1 MPSSINLDLIT
12 SDQYTQAYLDH
23 LFSAKGPVAELENYF
38 NKASERLRVLT
49 TELGCKSKA
58 GVANGI
64 EKSEGVHLKDQAEG
78 TDEVQIV
85 EKVMMERRGS
95 QGEERLKLSIVESQ
109 LEQSLNS
116 N

>member
-1 MPSSINLDLIT
+1 M
-12 SDQYTQAYLDH
+12 
-23 LFSAKGPVAELENYF
+23 AELENYF

-64 EKSEGVHLKDQAEG
+64 EKREAVHLKDQAEG
-78 TDEVQIV
+78 TDEVQIE
-85 EKVMMERRGS
+85 EKVMMERRGR

>member
-1 MPSSINLDLIT
+1 M
-12 SDQYTQAYLDH
+12 
-23 LFSAKGPVAELENYF
+23 AELENYF

-49 TELGCKSKA
+49 TELGCKSKG

-78 TDEVQIV
+78 TDEVQSV
-85 EKVMMERRGS
+85 EKVMMERRGR